1 MEGFDL
7 PMSFGKKPTQKKPSK
22 TLANVAKTERT
33 VRFSSLIETRSIILI
48 VTLSGSTR

>member
-7 PMSFGKKPTQKKPSK
+7 PMSFGKKPTAKKPSK

-33 VRFSSLIETRSIILI
+33 VSRYRGRTITRHS
-48 VTLSGSTR
+48 